1 MQDIGIL
8 VKAPK
13 QECEDRKCPFHGS
26 LPVRKRTFVGTVVND
41 AMNNTVVIRRDYHHY
56 VAKYLRYDRRHS
68 HIAAHSPPCMEA
80 KRGDKVRVAE
90 CRPLSKTVSFV
101 VVEKLEKD

>member
-1 MQDIGIL
+1 MQDIGIP

-13 QECEDRKCPFHGS
+13 QECADKKCPFHGS
-26 LPVRKRTFVGTVVND
+26 LPVRKRTFVGTVVSD

-68 HIAAHSPPCMEA
+68 HISAHSPPCMEA
-80 KRGDKVRVAE
+80 ERGDKVMVAE